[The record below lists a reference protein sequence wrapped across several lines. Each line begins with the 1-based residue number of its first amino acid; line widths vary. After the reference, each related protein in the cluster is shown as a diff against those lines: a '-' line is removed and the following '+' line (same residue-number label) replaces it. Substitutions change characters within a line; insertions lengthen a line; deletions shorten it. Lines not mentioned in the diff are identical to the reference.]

1 MSQIRKN
8 SLKATTWI
16 YVGFLIG
23 AINTYF
29 LTHKNWFTTDQNGL
43 TRAMIEI
50 SQLIFAF
57 STLGTTS
64 FLYKFFPYYQDNLTS
79 KKNDLLTVALTVA
92 IGGFIITCLGIFLME
107 PLIVRKFSANSILL
121 VEYFFWIL
129 PMAFFVLLF
138 NILEAYSYGFSKGVF
153 TSLLKETILRL
164 YTLSVILLK
173 VFGFINF
180 KTFITLFSL
189 QYAVIV
195 IILAWQLH
203 SEEKLWLSFTISR
216 VTKKFSKKIFAIL
229 SLTFI
234 VIIVS
239 VLRQS
244 IDGLVLAAK
253 QDLGKVAIFGLA
265 AYMVS
270 VLQAPFRSIVA
281 VTVPILSRAWKDKD
295 HREIRKIYQRSSI
308 NLLGFSLFIFFCIWL
323 NFTNAILFFGINPEY
338 LEGKWVFFVLGM
350 VTIIE
355 LGTGVNG
362 QIIGTSVYWRFELW
376 TSLLLTAMIIPL
388 SYYLTVKYGIIGPAI
403 ANLFSFTVYNFIR
416 YWFLWKKFHM
426 QPFSLKTVELLVVAV
441 LAYLV
446 SYFSTKN
453 MGGIWAI
460 LISTMLFSVIFIP
473 LIYWRNISPDLK
485 PVINTFMKRLKLRKE
500 F

>member
-23 AINTYF
+23 AVNTYL
-29 LTHKNWFTTDQNGL
+29 LTHKNWFSTDQNGL

-50 SQLIFAF
+50 SQLVFAF

-64 FLYKFFPYYQDNLTS
+64 YLFKFFPYYEDNLS
-79 KKNDLLTVALTVA
+79 PKKNDLLTVALTVA
-92 IGGFIITCLGIFLME
+92 LGGFIITCSGIFLLE
-107 PLIVRKFSANSILL
+107 PVIVRKFSANSMLL

-129 PMAFFVLLF
+129 PMAFFVLLY
-138 NILEAYSYGFSKGVF
+138 NILEAYSYGFGKGVF
-153 TSLLKETILRL
+153 TNMLKETILRL
-164 YTLSVILLK
+164 YTFVVILLK
-173 VFGFINF
+173 VFGYIGF
-180 KTFITLFSL
+180 KTFIILFAM

-195 IILAWQLH
+195 FILALQLKL
-203 SEEKLWLSFTISR
+203 EGRLWLSFTVSR
-216 VTKKFSKKIFAIL
+216 VTRKFRKKIFSIL
-229 SLTFI
+229 ALTFI
-234 VIIVS
+234 VIIVN

-253 QDLGKVAIFGLA
+253 QNLGKVGIFGLA

-281 VTVPILSRAWKDKD
+281 ITVPILSRAWKDKN
-295 HREIRKIYQRSSI
+295 HKEIKKIYQRSSI

-323 NFTNAILFFGINPEY
+323 NFSNAIIFFNINPAY
-338 LEGKWVFFVLGM
+338 LEGRWVFFLLGI

-362 QIIGTSVYWRFELW
+362 QIIGTSIYWRFELW

-388 SYYLTVKYGIIGPAI
+388 SYYLTVKYGILGPAI
-403 ANLFSFTVYNFIR
+403 ANLISFSVYNFIR
-416 YWFLWKKFHM
+416 YWFLYNKFNM
-426 QPFSLKTVELLVVAV
+426 QPFSMKTVELIIIALGAYGISYICTINMERLVAMIC
-441 LAYLV
+441 
-446 SYFSTKN
+446 ST
-453 MGGIWAI
+453 ALFA
-460 LISTMLFSVIFIP
+460 LIFLP

-485 PVINTFMKRLKLRKE
+485 PVINNVMKRFRNG
-500 F
+500 